1 MKHNTTVRLLRKALG
16 LNKRDFAA
24 LVNYSTDTIHSLELE
39 RMNLSTRAAT
49 KIAQAT
55 GVSAY
60 WLLRGCTSY
69 PIENDRN
76 RRWDLDYFRERQ
88 AEPFKPVSHEARFQE
103 MAPSFESDVKGLL
116 GIYAAAL
123 QSDKLHLLRYDF
135 HRFRQEM
142 AEVYG
147 DNGTAMEL
155 VGLMKSSQEGEL
167 AKTGRGDRLVKT
179 SLQRRLSRTQAE

>member
-76 RRWDLDYFRERQ
+76 GRWDLDYFRERQ
-88 AEPFKPVSHEARFQE
+88 AKPFKPISYETRFQE
-103 MAPSFESDVKGLL
+103 MALSLGSDVKGLL
-116 GIYAAAL
+116 GIYTAAV

-135 HRFRQEM
+135 QRFR
-142 AEVYG
+142 
-147 DNGTAMEL
+147 
-155 VGLMKSSQEGEL
+155 
-167 AKTGRGDRLVKT
+167 
-179 SLQRRLSRTQAE
+179 